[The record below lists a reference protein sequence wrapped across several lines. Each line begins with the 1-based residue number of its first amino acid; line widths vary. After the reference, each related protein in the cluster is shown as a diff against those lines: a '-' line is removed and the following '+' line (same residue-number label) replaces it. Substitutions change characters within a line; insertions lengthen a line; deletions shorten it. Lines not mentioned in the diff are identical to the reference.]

1 VRLIG
6 KQADLEASPIL
17 RGLPISLQR
26 IDIHAEWVSP
36 AILDLLGDL
45 PDHIDGGE
53 IVRDE
58 AGKPTGIFVRLF
70 GKYSDIPG
78 LMW

>member
-1 VRLIG
+1 M
-6 KQADLEASPIL
+6 DASPIL

-36 AILDLLGDL
+36 AILKLLGDL
-45 PDHIDGGE
+45 PATIDGGE

-58 AGKPTGIFVRLF
+58 DGKPTGLFVSLTTEF
-70 GKYSDIPG
+70 PG
-78 LMW
+78 AADDRSTML